1 MNPLLG
7 KQAGIPML
15 NPYSQIQPVP
25 KKEGH
30 IPAQPYPTVMIPG
43 IGPCMMIPQ
52 ENPKLEQNGEFFN
65 LSTLSIFLNK
75 FQFSM
80 KATLMQPLVRY
91 GLHGLNSHSI
101 HEMAL

>member
-52 ENPKLEQNGEFFN
+52 ENPKLEQNGEFNDFRPYPDF
-65 LSTLSIFLNK
+65 THFLMNFS
-75 FQFSM
+75 FQ
-80 KATLMQPLVRY
+80 
-91 GLHGLNSHSI
+91 
-101 HEMAL
+101 